1 MSERL
6 LALKKQNH
14 GTVKISDGNIMVIYD
29 TVADDEAFLMGRQ
42 ISEEWDIG
50 DLGSVKNIVVLFW
63 YIKSKYILLY
73 CVSEES
79 GMTADITNSK
89 R

>member
-1 MSERL
+1 MMRL
-6 LALKKQNH
+6 
-14 GTVKISDGNIMVIYD
+14 
-29 TVADDEAFLMGRQ
+29 FLMGRQ